1 MKRITTLAV
10 VLLVAAVVGA
20 PALEATIAEISG
32 KVEIR
37 QGEDV
42 WRTAQVGQTVPVGA
56 SISTSFNSSALLQVG
71 ASEVEVKPLTRVRIQ
86 ELISDGGVD
95 RSEVNMPVGRISANI
110 RGGERRAEFTV
121 RSPVATASVRGTS
134 FDFDGVNLDVAE
146 GVVVL
151 ANKFNEAVAVAQ
163 GEQSSASGGGPPQQP
178 DEAAE
183 ESSSVTVSPGPSGE
197 RPTVRQSNTG
207 GLTIN
212 WRIVQ

>member
-1 MKRITTLAV
+1 MTRYIAIGLSLLLTTVFTAT
-10 VLLVAAVVGA
+10 
-20 PALEATIAEISG
+20 ALEATIAEVNG

-42 WRTAQVGQTVPVGA
+42 WRTAQVGQTLPVGA
-56 SISTSFNSSALLQVG
+56 SISTSFNSTALLQVG

-95 RSEVNMPVGRISANI
+95 RSEVDMPVGRISANI

-163 GEQSSASGGGPPQQP
+163 GEQSSATGDAPPQP
-178 DEAAE
+178 PAEAAE
-183 ESSSVTVSPGPSGE
+183 NSSSVAVSPGPSGA

-212 WRIVQ
+212 WRIVN

>member
-1 MKRITTLAV
+1 MKRTVTIAAALTVAV
-10 VLLVAAVVGA
+10 VFGAVA
-20 PALEATIAEISG
+20 LDATVAEITG

-37 QGEDV
+37 QGDDV
-42 WRTAQVGQTVPVGA
+42 WRPAEVGQTVPVGS
-56 SISTSFNSSALLQVG
+56 SISTSFNSTALLQVG
-71 ASEVEVKPLTRVRIQ
+71 ASEVEVKPLTRVRIA
-86 ELISDGGVD
+86 ELVSEDGVD

-146 GVVVL
+146 GIVIL

-163 GEQSSASGGGPPQQP
+163 GEQSSASGDAPPQP
-178 DEAAE
+178 PADAAE
-183 ESSSVTVSPGPSGE
+183 NSSSVTVSPGPSGA